1 MGKIGSVNPMFSSL
15 TYENKLKT
23 ILCPKTTSEVK
34 IVNKYIRIMCLARDN
49 LSEGLENLNYPTM
62 PVNIV
67 RDFFDYDNFSDVDEW
82 EDSFSSTNSEI

>member
-49 LSEGLENLNYPTM
+49 LSDGLENLNYPTM

-67 RDFFDYDNFSDVDEW
+67 RDCYDYDNFSDVDEW
-82 EDSFSSTNSEI
+82 EKSFSSINSEI